1 MLKPFSVDEF
11 LLEVAGTLI
20 RHRADDGGSG
30 HVQQLENPVARSN
43 KALEASERRSR
54 ELLAELLQAEH
65 RERRRVAA
73 EFHDDTL
80 QVIVAGLLQLD
91 RLEARLR
98 NDERAAADI
107 AEVRRRLS
115 DAVDRARSM
124 LFQLYPRDLDDHGL
138 SVAIPE
144 LVERTAAEAA
154 VEWQV
159 EATVGR
165 QPAAVEQLVFRTVRE
180 ALVNVRKHAR
190 ATRVAV
196 VLREDLGAVCGSVID
211 DGIGFDV
218 ESVQSDGDPVHFG
231 LHTLARRIEAAGGE
245 VWVESGPGQ
254 GTALRF
260 VIPADRPAGAR

>member
-1 MLKPFSVDEF
+1 
-11 LLEVAGTLI
+11 LLEVAGTLM
-20 RHRADDGGSG
+20 RHQVDDGGSG
-30 HVQQLENPVARSN
+30 HARRLENPAAPSD

-54 ELLAELLQAEH
+54 ELLAELLQAEQ

-80 QVIVAGLLQLD
+80 QVIVAGLLRLD
-91 RLEARLR
+91 RLQARLR
-98 NDERAAADI
+98 DDELAAADI
-107 AEVRRRLS
+107 GEVRRQLS

-218 ESVQSDGDPVHFG
+218 ESVQSDGDPLHFG

-260 VIPADRPAGAR
+260 VIPADRPAEAG